1 MRATHSPREEKSM
14 ALTLALIATFAIA
27 FAATYAAVP
36 PVIRLCERRGWVQVP
51 GGRRTHAKPTGNVGG
66 IAIYAGFVAG
76 VLASFALERLAPEL
90 RRSPFETLRVG
101 LLLAGSTLV
110 FLVMWLDDVRELP
123 WPPKFVAQVAAGLI
137 AVGPYLWERT
147 LYPPGDQA
155 SGIILTAFNLPA
167 IGQVHLHDISPWLA
181 IVATVFWFGWMANT
195 INWTDG
201 MDGLAAGIS
210 GIAALM
216 LGLHAL
222 SNRPEPQYTIALLP
236 LAVAGACAA
245 FLRFN
250 FPPARIF
257 MGDSGA
263 ELLGYALGV
272 CAIIGGAKL
281 ATVLLVLGVPI
292 LDTAWLIVSRAASG
306 RSPMRGGRDH
316 LHQRLSAMGLTPRQ
330 IVAFYYALSLGFG
343 LIGISPAGAPLKA
356 AALVLLLLIGLGVI
370 LYAARRAAT

>member
-1 MRATHSPREEKSM
+1 MP
-14 ALTLALIATFAIA
+14 LTLALAATFAIA
-27 FAATYAAVP
+27 FAVTYAAVP
-36 PVIRLCERRGWVQVP
+36 PVIRLCERRGWVQAP
-51 GGRRTHAKPTGNVGG
+51 GGRRKHAQPTGNVGG
-66 IAIYAGFVAG
+66 IAIYAGFIAG
-76 VLASFALERLAPEL
+76 VLASFGLEQLVPEL

-147 LYPPGDQA
+147 LYEPGDQA
-155 SGIILTAFNLPA
+155 SGIILTAFNLPGV
-167 IGQVHLHDISPWLA
+167 GQVHLHNLSPWLA
-181 IVATVFWFGWMANT
+181 IIATVFWFGWMANT

-201 MDGLAAGIS
+201 LDGLAAGIS

-216 LGLHAL
+216 LALHAL

-245 FLRFN
+245 FLAFN

-316 LHQRLSAMGLTPRQ
+316 LHQRLSDMGLSARQ

-343 LIGISPAGAPLKA
+343 LVGISPASAGQKA
-356 AALVLLLLIGLGVI
+356 VALALLLAIGLGVI
-370 LYAARRAAT
+370 LYAARRAAPPAAG